1 MKIVG
6 KLVETGVNVA
16 LDIQDRKIIKLT
28 LSREESQIWIAPPL
42 VDIQINGFGGHDL
55 NAETVSVDDVC
66 QMVEAARLTGTGY
79 LCPTVVTGSAER
91 MSRSIEAIQQATRV
105 PNIGQSIL
113 GIHVEGPYISSED
126 GPRGAHPKPHVRP
139 PDWEEFQRWQE
150 LAEGQ
155 INICTLA
162 PEIDGAIPFIEKLVK
177 NGVIAAIG
185 HTNAVT
191 TDIKD
196 AVTAGARLS
205 THLGNGAHAQIHRHP
220 NYIWDQLASDDLYA
234 SLIVDGHHLPPNV
247 VKSMLRAKRP
257 QKSILISD
265 AVHLAGMKPGRY
277 QFTSREVELT
287 KDRCVKL
294 YGTDYLAGS
303 AIGLINGVE
312 NTVRFGQISL
322 PQAIALATRQPAGL
336 LGVADQI
343 GQIRQGDCAN
353 LLTFHWDEQNQAI
366 SDPHLYLNESI

>member
-1 MKIVG
+1 MNQVKIVG

-16 LDIQDRKIIKLT
+16 LDITDGKIVKLNPG
-28 LSREESQIWIAPPL
+28 REESPIWIAPPL

-55 NAETVSVDDVC
+55 NAETISMDDVC
-66 QMVEAARLTGTGY
+66 QMVEAVRLTGTGY

-91 MSRSIEAIQQATRV
+91 MTRSIEAIQQATRV
-105 PNIGQSIL
+105 SNIGQSIV

-155 INICTLA
+155 IKICTLA
-162 PEIDGAIPFIEKLVK
+162 PETDGAIPFIEKLVE

-185 HTNAVT
+185 HTNAIS
-191 TDIKD
+191 TDIED

-205 THLGNGAHAQIHRHP
+205 THLGNGAHAQIRRHP
-220 NYIWDQLASDDLYA
+220 NYIWDQLANDDLYA
-234 SLIVDGHHLPPNV
+234 SLIVDGHHLPPSV
-247 VKSMLRAKRP
+247 VKSMLRAKNL

-277 QFTSREVELT
+277 RFTDREVELT
-287 KDRCVKL
+287 DDRCVRL

-312 NTVRFGQISL
+312 NAVRFGQISL
-322 PQAIALATRQPAGL
+322 PQAVALATRRPAGL
-336 LGVADQI
+336 LGISDQI

-353 LLTFHWDEQNQAI
+353 LLTFHWDEQNRAI
-366 SDPHLYLNESI
+366 SAPHLYLN

>member
-6 KLVETGVNVA
+6 KLVETGVNVKI
-16 LDIQDRKIIKLT
+16 DIQDGKIVKLT
-28 LSREESQIWIAPPL
+28 LSREENEIWIAPPL

-55 NAETVSVDDVC
+55 NAETISMDDVC
-66 QMVEAARLTGTGY
+66 QMVEAVRLTGTGY

-91 MSRSIEAIQQATRV
+91 MARSIEAIQQATQV
-105 PNIGQSIL
+105 SNIGQSIV

-155 INICTLA
+155 IKICTLA
-162 PEIDGAIPFIEKLVK
+162 PETDGAIPFIEKLVE

-185 HTNAVT
+185 HTNAIT
-191 TDIKD
+191 TDIED

-205 THLGNGAHAQIHRHP
+205 THLGNGAHAQIRRHP
-220 NYIWDQLASDDLYA
+220 NYIWDQLANDDLYA
-234 SLIVDGHHLPPNV
+234 SLIVDGHHLPPSV
-247 VKSMLRAKRP
+247 AKSMLRAKKL

-277 QFTSREVELT
+277 QFTDREVELT
-287 KDRCVKL
+287 EDRCVRL

-312 NTVRFGQISL
+312 NAVRFGQISL
-322 PQAIALATRQPAGL
+322 PQAVALATRRPAGL
-336 LGVADQI
+336 LGISDQI

-353 LLTFHWDEQNQAI
+353 LLTFHWDEQNRAI
-366 SDPHLYLNESI
+366 SAPHLYLN